1 MIDLSKIP
9 RVSHDPPVSCPAV
22 STPDLHK
29 DGLEVR
35 AGCGKS
41 QRCCGEKMVRSRSN
55 AKKTHG
61 NIWKNYEKFT
71 ESEDFKHDF
80 LVGGLEHEFYFPFH
94 IWDDPSH

>member
-1 MIDLSKIP
+1 
-9 RVSHDPPVSCPAV
+9 
-22 STPDLHK
+22 
-29 DGLEVR
+29 
-35 AGCGKS
+35 
-41 QRCCGEKMVRSRSN
+41 MVRSRSN